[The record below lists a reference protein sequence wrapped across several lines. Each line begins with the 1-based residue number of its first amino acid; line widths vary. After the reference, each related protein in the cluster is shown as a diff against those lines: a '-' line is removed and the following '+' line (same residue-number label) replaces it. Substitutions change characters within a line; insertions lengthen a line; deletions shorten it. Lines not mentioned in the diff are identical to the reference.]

1 MTTVH
6 RLAAASFVATVAAA
20 ALVATAALAPAIAA
34 AHDHDD
40 DRAPAWSR
48 HEAPGRPAPWVERDG
63 WRQEHGRWIR
73 VEAREAE
80 RAEQIREARAE
91 LRGLERE
98 RWDVQARFPRQAWR
112 LGRFDAE
119 HAQRRA
125 ELERQL
131 EWLTATTPP
140 WLAHR

>member
-1 MTTVH
+1 MTTVR
-6 RLAAASFVATVAAA
+6 RLTAASLLATATAA
-20 ALVATAALAPAIAA
+20 ALLAVAALAPTFAC

-40 DRAPAWSR
+40 DRAAPSAWSR
-48 HEAPGRPAPWVERDG
+48 HESGERDG
-63 WRQEHGRWIR
+63 WRQERGRWIR

-80 RAEQIREARAE
+80 RAERIREARAE
-91 LRGLERE
+91 LRELQRE
-98 RWDVQARFPRQAWR
+98 RWELQVRFPREAWR

-125 ELERQL
+125 GLERQL
-131 EWLTATTPP
+131 EVLTATTPP